1 MEGVDDIGIVEV
13 DGGSLVRD
21 VDRMVERKIPDG
33 ERLVFGIAGV
43 DAALV
48 LVVQLRQARGE
59 FAGARAGRGDHDERS
74 AGLDVLVP
82 AVAVIGHDAFDV
94 VRVSGDRV
102 VQAAGDA
109 ELLEA
114 VAVGVGGGLIGVLG
128 EHYGADEEAAGTEH
142 VDESQYVFVI
152 RDAEIA
158 AGLAFFDMV
167 GVDGDDDFHIVHQT
181 FQHAELGVRLKAGQ
195 HARGVVVVEELAS
208 EFQIEFAAELR
219 DALSDVGGLQLD
231 VFFVVE
237 SLAHRGRHPFPND
250 VVNGKIIP
258 DVVGNKK
265 WDSPMGNPIRH
276 REQLLPFDGRRRLGG
291 AIEDDAVDLA
301 AFVGDARG
309 DRGEHIVGDTGP
321 VGGHG
326 VFRADRAQ
334 DDRRAVGALVAL
346 DADRVNVSQKHDRAL
361 PDVAVETGL
370 GEFLAGDGVGLA
382 QQVEALLGDSR
393 R

>member
-114 VAVGVGGGLIGVLG
+114 VAV
-128 EHYGADEEAAGTEH
+128 ASAAG
-142 VDESQYVFVI
+142 
-152 RDAEIA
+152 
-158 AGLAFFDMV
+158 
-167 GVDGDDDFHIVHQT
+167 
-181 FQHAELGVRLKAGQ
+181 
-195 HARGVVVVEELAS
+195 
-208 EFQIEFAAELR
+208 
-219 DALSDVGGLQLD
+219 
-231 VFFVVE
+231 
-237 SLAHRGRHPFPND
+237 
-250 VVNGKIIP
+250 
-258 DVVGNKK
+258 
-265 WDSPMGNPIRH
+265 
-276 REQLLPFDGRRRLGG
+276 
-291 AIEDDAVDLA
+291 
-301 AFVGDARG
+301 
-309 DRGEHIVGDTGP
+309 
-321 VGGHG
+321 
-326 VFRADRAQ
+326 
-334 DDRRAVGALVAL
+334 
-346 DADRVNVSQKHDRAL
+346 
-361 PDVAVETGL
+361 
-370 GEFLAGDGVGLA
+370 
-382 QQVEALLGDSR
+382 
-393 R
+393 